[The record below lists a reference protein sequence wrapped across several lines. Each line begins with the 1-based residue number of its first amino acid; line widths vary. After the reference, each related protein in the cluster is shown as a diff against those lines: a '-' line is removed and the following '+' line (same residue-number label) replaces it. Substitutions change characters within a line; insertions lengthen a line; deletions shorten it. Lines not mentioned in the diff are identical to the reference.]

1 MFSDIIN
8 RYWLKFMAIN
18 AVRDFEDHLFL
29 KKQQKKQ
36 RDRKIVL
43 ENNLNFLWSA
53 IFGKKIA

>member
-1 MFSDIIN
+1 
-8 RYWLKFMAIN
+8 MAIN
-18 AVRDFEDHLFL
+18 AVRDLEDHLFL